1 MMPKIGNIVYK
12 LIRNNV
18 DDQKIEIMAGKTQ
31 VIVCDKMFKVDFTDL
46 SKITKRLEQDD
57 KKSMIL

>member
-1 MMPKIGNIVYK
+1 MPKIGNIVYK